1 MALGEN
7 FYNEIFEHEQKWIE
21 LINSNLLNSIYCNL
35 TLKPFYLQK
44 IVELK
49 SEYNKTNNEKLKQ
62 MILMIND
69 IIDKIEL
76 FNYQYLNYKTPNI
89 NSLLPLFLIARN
101 NNLIKEDN
109 KYNEIHN
116 QIDKL
121 QLSKHIIQNHV
132 RKYDSVDV
140 VPDYVYDDFPG
151 ETRIVK

>member
-21 LINSNLLNSIYCNL
+21 LMNSNLLNSVYCNL
-35 TLKPFYLQK
+35 TLKPFYVQK
-44 IVELK
+44 IVKLK
-49 SEYNKTNNEKLKQ
+49 DEYNKTNNEKLKQ
-62 MILMIND
+62 IILKIND

-89 NSLLPLFLIARN
+89 NSLLPLFLITRKN
-101 NNLIKEDN
+101 NIIKEEN

-121 QLSKHIIQNHV
+121 QSSKRILQNHV
-132 RKYDSVDV
+132 RNYDSVDV
-140 VPDYVYDDFPG
+140 VPDYVYDDFP
-151 ETRIVK
+151 EEIRRVK